1 MAPRI
6 LLFASMLTASLL
18 GTSCTKECDP
28 IPESVA
34 AAPAQAATLNVNF
47 EYAGSAEERSVSYV
61 ADKPGAELLSDRLLL
76 TISSE
81 ATTTGP
87 ADRITFALAK
97 SRQKAGL
104 VGTYSLASQPDASQ
118 GDVQVSF
125 IRFTPSTNTYNNTV
139 SGNQNQLSGSLIV
152 TAYDE
157 ARKLISGTYE
167 MKTTGIR
174 DVFAF
179 RNYADVTPDARRE
192 GSLRV
197 HGSFTEI
204 RLLP

>member
-1 MAPRI
+1 
-6 LLFASMLTASLL
+6 MLTASLL
-18 GTSCTKECDP
+18 GTACTKDCDP

-34 AAPAQAATLNVNF
+34 TTPAQAATLNVNF
-47 EYAGSAEERSVSYV
+47 AYAGSTEERSVSYV
-61 ADKPGAELLSDRLLL
+61 ADKPNAELLSDRLLH

-87 ADRITFALAK
+87 ADRVTFALAK
-97 SRQKAGL
+97 SRQKPEL
-104 VGTYSLASQPDASQ
+104 VGTYSLSSQPDASQ

-125 IRFTPSTNTYNNTV
+125 IRFTPSTNTSNNTI
-139 SGNQNQLSGSLIV
+139 SGNQNQLNGSLII
-152 TAYDE
+152 TTYDE

-167 MKTTGIR
+167 VKATGIR

-179 RNYADVTPDARRE
+179 RNYADLNPDAQRE
-192 GSLRV
+192 GNLRV